1 MNWEWLFGEGSW
13 WQIVFPVLIFFARVC
28 DVTLGTLRMVAVS
41 REQKAVA
48 AMLGFFEVLIWL
60 TAVSYIL
67 QHLTTVI
74 NYFAYAG
81 GFAAG
86 NYLGLKIEEKLA
98 LGLVQVTIIT
108 NRDAR
113 PLIEE
118 LRRQDFG
125 LTSVSA
131 MGATG
136 RVRMVITVVRRRDL
150 ERLRRLVE
158 AFHPHAFMTVQSLR
172 EASKPIQPN
181 RESMRRPWLFL
192 RKAK

>member
-1 MNWEWLFGEGSW
+1 MSWDWLLGEGSW
-13 WQIVFPVLIFFARVC
+13 WQIVFPVLIFLARVC

-48 AMLGFFEVLIWL
+48 AVLGFFEVLIWL

-81 GFAAG
+81 GFATG

-98 LGLVQVTIIT
+98 LGVLQVTIIT

-118 LRRQDFG
+118 LRREDFG

-150 ERLRRLVE
+150 ERLRQLVQRS
-158 AFHPHAFMTVQSLR
+158 HPNAFMTVQSIR
-172 EASKPIQPN
+172 EASKPIQSN
-181 RESMRRPWLFL
+181 RESVRRPWLFL